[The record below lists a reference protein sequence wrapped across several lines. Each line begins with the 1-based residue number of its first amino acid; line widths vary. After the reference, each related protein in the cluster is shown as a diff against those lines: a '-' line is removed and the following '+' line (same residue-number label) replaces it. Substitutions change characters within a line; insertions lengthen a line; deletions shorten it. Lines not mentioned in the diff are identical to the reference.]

1 MDVYVINI
9 WPKILGLVF
18 VAENRLQR
26 SDVKTGGGFRVAE
39 KRVGQIA
46 DSWLELGACADDRR
60 RQSTAVSGR

>member
-1 MDVYVINI
+1 LSL
-9 WPKILGLVF
+9 KIDYRG
-18 VAENRLQR
+18 AMSRQ
-26 SDVKTGGGFRVAE
+26 GGGFRVAE